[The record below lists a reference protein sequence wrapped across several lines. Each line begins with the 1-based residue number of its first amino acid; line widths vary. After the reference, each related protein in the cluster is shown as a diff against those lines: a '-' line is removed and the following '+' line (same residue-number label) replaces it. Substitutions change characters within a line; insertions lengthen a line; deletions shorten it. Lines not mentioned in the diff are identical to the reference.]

1 MGKRYLIDTAAFS
14 KYLTGR
20 LSEIST
26 SLMSEILPVEFLV
39 SVITRM
45 ELKSWLSGDDEME
58 NTIEK
63 TLRIAVIFDLSEEII
78 LKTIEIRRKVK
89 IKLPDAIIAAT
100 AIVNGFTL
108 LSTNDKDFVKVPK
121 LKYQSLN

>member
-20 LSEIST
+20 LSETST
-26 SLMSEILPVEFLV
+26 LLMSEILTVEFLV

-63 TLRIAVIFDLSEEII
+63 TLKIAIIFDLSEEII

-89 IKLPDAIIAAT
+89 IKLPDAIIDAT

-108 LSTNDKDFVKVPK
+108 LSINDKDFVKVPK

>member
-1 MGKRYLIDTAAFS
+1 MGKRYLIDTSAFS

-20 LSEIST
+20 LSETST
-26 SLMSEILPVEFLV
+26 LLMSEILPVEFLV

-45 ELKSWLSGDDEME
+45 ELKSWLSGDEEME
-58 NTIEK
+58 DTIEQ
-63 TLRIAVIFDLSEEII
+63 TLKIAVIFDLSEEII

>member
-1 MGKRYLIDTAAFS
+1 
-14 KYLTGR
+14 
-20 LSEIST
+20 
-26 SLMSEILPVEFLV
+26 MSEILPVEFLV

-63 TLRIAVIFDLSEEII
+63 TLRIAVIFDSSEEII
-78 LKTIEIRRKVK
+78 LKTIEIRRKAK